1 MIDTSAGVHVS
12 EYEPRS
18 AGSVARSTMLHALAA
33 AFMCVSPLVV
43 FVPAAW
49 VNSGLKN
56 GVKGAVGALAGSIAI
71 LIGLAAAG
79 STPHAFTGHLG
90 ELTGLVLALGVPS
103 IIATVMIRRGAS
115 FGSVLFAVVAS
126 SVGGLL
132 LTELLVRL
140 TLGVSPHEAML
151 TNFRAQSAATVDFYR
166 KLGTSEAALRDMA
179 ELSQK
184 FASQYLVLFLECLVA
199 TVFGL
204 SLTMI
209 ARLPAGRVTGGR
221 FLLRNLAFPD
231 AMLFGFVVGGLAPL
245 VSGPLRIIGL
255 NVLGI
260 VAFLYFMQGLAV
272 FRSLMLRLGIGIA
285 GMLLAI
291 VIIGLFVPL
300 SILALALVGLFDPF
314 FDFRKLNR
322 KDDSNESHTD

>member
-1 MIDTSAGVHVS
+1 MTSVGVHVS

-43 FVPAAW
+43 FVPAAY

-56 GVKGAVGALAGSIAI
+56 GVKGAVGALAGSIA
-71 LIGLAAAG
+71 LLVALAAAG
-79 STPHAFTGHLG
+79 STPSVFAGHLG
-90 ELTGLVLALGVPS
+90 ELAGLVLALGVPS

-115 FGSVLFAVVAS
+115 FGSVLSAVIVS
-126 SVGGLL
+126 SVIGLL
-132 LTELLVRL
+132 LTELLVRVA
-140 TLGVSPHEAML
+140 LGVSPHEMML
-151 TNFRAQSAATVDFYR
+151 ANFTTQSAATVDFYR
-166 KLGTSEAALRDMA
+166 KLGTSEQSLREMA

-184 FASQYLVLFLECLVA
+184 FASDYMVLFLECLVA

-209 ARLPAGRVTGGR
+209 ARLPAGRVTEGR
-221 FLLRNLAFPD
+221 YLLRNLAFPD
-231 AMLFGFVVGGLAPL
+231 VMLFVFVLGGLAPL
-245 VSGPLRIIGL
+245 ASGPLRVVGL

-260 VAFLYFMQGLAV
+260 VAFLYFLQGLAV
-272 FRSLMLRLGIGIA
+272 FRSLMLRLGIGVA
-285 GMLLAI
+285 GMLLAV

-314 FDFRKLNR
+314 FDFRKMKR
-322 KDDSNESHTD
+322 KDDSDESHTD